1 MVAGGYDDDSTDTKY
16 MDKKH
21 SVCLV
26 TTRWTG
32 GARMEPAMMVSGIW
46 PLCLENT
53 EYIRICI
60 L

>member
-26 TTRWTG
+26 STRWTG
-32 GARMEPAMMVSGIW
+32 GARMEPAMMMVGIW
-46 PLCLENT
+46 YLAT
-53 EYIRICI
+53 VS
-60 L
+60 